1 MPPSPGPAGAINEA
15 EPSTAMEPGTATEP
29 RTATEPGAAT
39 EPGTATEA
47 AASWRALGTLVH
59 LVVTEPRVLPE
70 ARRLLEADL
79 AAVDLACS
87 RFRADS
93 EICAL
98 QATQTP
104 QATQTHQVSPLLAE
118 AIAVALRA
126 AELTDGDV
134 DPTVGAAM
142 SALGYDRDFEKIQQ
156 ESQNPVTVRT
166 VPGWRQVH
174 LEGRTLTMPESVQLD
189 LGATAKAW
197 AADRSAAR
205 IAERTGCGVLV
216 SLGGDIAVAGPA
228 PEGGWRVRVQDV
240 TGAPE
245 DLPDGPYTL
254 VAIRDGGLATSST
267 KARRWQRGGD
277 VLHHIL
283 DPRTGLPAEPVWR
296 TVSVAAG
303 TCADANAASTAA
315 VIRGRAA
322 LGWLARLGLP
332 SRLVDTTGV
341 VFTVAGWP
349 DDTQEQ
355 IEPERDGQTRNGQTR
370 NGQTGQA
377 AAR

>member
-1 MPPSPGPAGAINEA
+1 MMPPAPDHADAEAGAIGNA
-15 EPSTAMEPGTATEP
+15 
-29 RTATEPGAAT
+29 
-39 EPGTATEA
+39 EA

-59 LVVTEPRVLPE
+59 LVVTEPSCLPA
-70 ARRLLEADL
+70 ARSLLEADL

-98 QATQTP
+98 QATGPTKGQP
-104 QATQTHQVSPLLAE
+104 HGQQVSPLLAE

-142 SALGYDRDFEKIQQ
+142 SAIGYDRDFERIDRTGPAAQL
-156 ESQNPVTVRT
+156 TVRT
-166 VPGWRQVH
+166 VPGWREVR
-174 LEGRTLTMPESVQLD
+174 LEGRTLTMPAGVQLD

-197 AADRSAAR
+197 AADRSATR
-205 IAERTGCGVLV
+205 IARRAGCGVLV
-216 SLGGDIAVAGPA
+216 GLGGDIAVAGPA
-228 PEGGWRVRVQDV
+228 PEGGWRIRVQDV
-240 TGAPE
+240 TGSPDETPE
-245 DLPDGPYTL
+245 GPYAL
-254 VAIRDGGLATSST
+254 IAIRDGGLATSST
-267 KARRWQRGGD
+267 QARRWQRGGD

-332 SRLVDTTGV
+332 ARLVDATGV

-349 DDTQEQ
+349 QETQSELSQ
-355 IEPERDGQTRNGQTR
+355 K
-370 NGQTGQA
+370 
-377 AAR
+377 

>member
-1 MPPSPGPAGAINEA
+1 MPAAPGHADPEQQQ
-15 EPSTAMEPGTATEP
+15 
-29 RTATEPGAAT
+29 
-39 EPGTATEA
+39 EA

-59 LVVTEPRVLPE
+59 LVVTEPSCLPA
-70 ARRLLEADL
+70 ARTLLEADL

-93 EICAL
+93 EICTL
-98 QATQTP
+98 QITGQT
-104 QATQTHQVSPLLAE
+104 TGQTTSQQVSPLLAE

-142 SALGYDRDFEKIQQ
+142 SAIGYDRDFERIDRTGPAAQL
-156 ESQNPVTVRT
+156 TVRT
-166 VPGWRQVH
+166 VPGWREVR
-174 LEGRTLTMPESVQLD
+174 LDGRTLTMPAGVQLD

-205 IAERTGCGVLV
+205 IARQAGCGVLV

-228 PEGGWRVRVQDV
+228 PQGGWRIRVQDV
-240 TGAPE
+240 TGSPDETPE
-245 DLPDGPYTL
+245 GSYALI
-254 VAIRDGGLATSST
+254 AIRDGGLATSST
-267 KARRWQRGGD
+267 TARRWQRGGD

-332 SRLVDTTGV
+332 ARLVDATGV

-349 DDTQEQ
+349 QEEQ
-355 IEPERDGQTRNGQTR
+355 SELSQK
-370 NGQTGQA
+370 
-377 AAR
+377 

>member
-1 MPPSPGPAGAINEA
+1 MQQA
-15 EPSTAMEPGTATEP
+15 EQ
-29 RTATEPGAAT
+29 R
-39 EPGTATEA
+39 EA
-47 AASWRALGTLVH
+47 AASWRALGTLVQ
-59 LVVTEPRVLPE
+59 LVVTEPSCLPA
-70 ARRLLEADL
+70 ARSLLEADL

-93 EICAL
+93 EICTL
-98 QATQTP
+98 QSSGQTQG
-104 QATQTHQVSPLLAE
+104 QRVSPLLAE

-142 SALGYDRDFEKIQQ
+142 SALGYDRDFEQIRAAPRPAAKV
-156 ESQNPVTVRT
+156 SVRT
-166 VPGWRQVH
+166 VPGWREVR
-174 LEGRTLTMPESVQLD
+174 LEGRTLTMPAGVQLD

-205 IAERTGCGVLV
+205 IQSQAGCGVLV

-228 PEGGWRVRVQDV
+228 PQGGWRIRVQDV
-240 TGAPE
+240 TGEPGDPPE
-245 DLPDGPYTL
+245 GPYAL
-254 VAIRDGGLATSST
+254 IAIRDGGLATSST

-303 TCADANAASTAA
+303 TCVDANAASTAA

-332 SRLVDTTGV
+332 ARLVDATGV

-349 DDTQEQ
+349 EDAQSEDAQSEDAQ
-355 IEPERDGQTRNGQTR
+355 SAEPSQS
-370 NGQTGQA
+370 
-377 AAR
+377 

>member
-1 MPPSPGPAGAINEA
+1 MPSLPGRAGTLAEGAEGEA
-15 EPSTAMEPGTATEP
+15 HAKTEANAKAETAAS
-29 RTATEPGAAT
+29 
-39 EPGTATEA
+39 A
-47 AASWRALGTLVH
+47 AASWRALGTLVQ
-59 LVVTEPRVLPE
+59 LVVTEPHALAE

-93 EICAL
+93 EICTLRAVRGPR
-98 QATQTP
+98 ATRGP
-104 QATQTHQVSPLLAE
+104 QATVSQQVSPLLAE

-142 SALGYDRDFEKIQQ
+142 SAVGYDRDFEEIQHAGQ
-156 ESQNPVTVRT
+156 TEQPVTVRT
-166 VPGWRQVH
+166 VPGWREIR
-174 LEGRTLTMPESVQLD
+174 LDGRTLTMPEGVQLD

-205 IAERTGCGVLV
+205 IARQAGCGVLV
-216 SLGGDIAVAGPA
+216 SLGGDIAVAGSA
-228 PEGGWRVRVQDV
+228 PEGGWRIRVQDV
-240 TGAPE
+240 TGSPDEPPE
-245 DLPDGPYTL
+245 GPYAL

-267 KARRWQRGGD
+267 RARRWQRGGD

-322 LGWLARLGLP
+322 LGWLAKLGLP
-332 SRLVDTTGV
+332 SRLVDATGA

-349 DDTQEQ
+349 EDT
-355 IEPERDGQTRNGQTR
+355 DGRE
-370 NGQTGQA
+370 
-377 AAR
+377 